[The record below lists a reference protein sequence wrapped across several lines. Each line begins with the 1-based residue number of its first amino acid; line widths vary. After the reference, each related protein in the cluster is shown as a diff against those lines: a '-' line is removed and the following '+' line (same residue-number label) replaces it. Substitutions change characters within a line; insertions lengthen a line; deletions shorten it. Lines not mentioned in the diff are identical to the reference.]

1 MTYADTT
8 ITDFVSRIAEGQPTP
23 GGGSA
28 AAIVGATGAAL
39 VEMLC
44 NLTIGREEH
53 ADVEA
58 GLIEIRDDL
67 ESRRERL
74 FDLADEDAS
83 AFEDVMAAYRSDD
96 DDRAAKIESAS
107 KQATE
112 VPLETAEACLA
123 VVEHAERVT
132 EVGNENAVT
141 DGGTGAL
148 LANAALQAALYNVA
162 VNLGTIDDEAFVADT
177 ADRAEDVEARA
188 EEALSAVTETVDAQV

>member
-1 MTYADTT
+1 MTYAERS
-8 ITDFVSRIAEGQPTP
+8 ITDFVSSIADGQPTP

-44 NLTIGREEH
+44 NLTIGREEY
-53 ADVEA
+53 ADVEDD
-58 GLIEIRDDL
+58 LVEIREDL
-67 ESRRERL
+67 ETRRERL
-74 FDLADEDAS
+74 FELADEDAA
-83 AFEDVMAAYRSDD
+83 AFEEVMAAYKSDE
-96 DDRAAKIESAS
+96 DDRAAAIESAS
-107 KQATE
+107 KRATE

-123 VVEHAERVT
+123 VVEHAVRVT

-162 VNLGTIDDEAFVADT
+162 INLGTIDEEAFVSET
-177 ADRAEDVEARA
+177 ADRADEIEARA
-188 EEALSAVTETVDAQV
+188 EEALSAVTATVDAQV